1 MRPMDIINLFI
12 FVLSVLAL
20 PVIVYLT
27 LFFFFTWSI
36 AGSLI
41 GIVGICF
48 TYITIGMI
56 KLTSFNLKQK

>member
-48 TYITIGMI
+48 THITIGML